1 MKAELL
7 VLLAGIVFAP
17 LQPTAVAQTMMNPG
31 GFRGGP
37 TVPVPVGG
45 GISTT
50 GGGLRIEPV
59 KIDLTPTLPSISA
72 PTVNQP
78 NGFQNAESGA
88 PKRPV
93 PPTPPPE
100 SGPDGDAESPDV
112 SGSPPTIHLAM
123 PSGGQGGEKLS
134 IPTTSTAPGRGSWP
148 WIWIGAGVLAVLFIA
163 GKQNRRG

>member
-1 MKAELL
+1 MKAQLL
-7 VLLAGIVFAP
+7 VLLAGIAFAP
-17 LQPTAVAQTMMNPG
+17 LQYTAVAQTMMNPG

-45 GISTT
+45 GIGSI
-50 GGGLRIEPV
+50 GGGPRLEPV

-78 NGFQNAESGA
+78 NGFQNAESDA
-88 PKRPV
+88 PKHPI

-112 SGSPPTIHLAM
+112 SGPLPTLDLAM
-123 PSGGQGGEKLS
+123 PTAGQGGPELE
-134 IPTTSTAPGRGSWP
+134 IPPTSSEPGRGSWP
-148 WIWIGAGVLAVLFIA
+148 WIWIGAGVLAVLFFA
-163 GKQNRRG
+163 GKRSRRG